1 MLHAIV
7 HFCCI
12 NTESEEIY
20 SHDLSLSCTSLH
32 LSLLSCEE
40 EFQSCLL
47 NLGELNKM
55 SEKSSTKWRNVS
67 ILHKVQATNT
77 ADGDRVNELVGVGV
91 GGQMKGLSL
100 KDIFPNL
107 RRLVILELRC
117 LPCTSTIPRR
127 GTRSLFCFRCQA
139 RLVLFGFL
147 CIPPS
152 LPLFS
157 PLAPCFQSVTT
168 SFAPLLFKWRFQRAA
183 ETSWCFH
190 PVWTR
195 HGRWEAG
202 CVGNSSRPTITI

>member
-67 ILHKVQATNT
+67 ILHKVQATNM

-100 KDIFPNL
+100 KDIFQNL

-127 GTRSLFCFRCQA
+127 GTRSLFCF
-139 RLVLFGFL
+139 
-147 CIPPS
+147 S
-152 LPLFS
+152 LPSQTGALRLPVHPSFS
-157 PLAPCFQSVTT
+157 SFVLSARAVLPIRHNVLRSSV
-168 SFAPLLFKWRFQRAA
+168 
-183 ETSWCFH
+183 
-190 PVWTR
+190 V
-195 HGRWEAG
+195 
-202 CVGNSSRPTITI
+202 